1 MGPDVTFG
9 TKWCGIAIA
18 WNAGITAR
26 AAVASSWYEQMRGI
40 NGQREISAWD
50 SACGGRIAAQV
61 ELYPY
66 VPEAPDRGDLGL
78 VLECNKTAD
87 G

>member
-1 MGPDVTFG
+1 MEQGRNVASLGGDKSHKLGPDVTFG

-26 AAVASSWYEQMRGI
+26 AAVASSWYEQMRGT

-50 SACGGRIAAQV
+50 SACGGIVVR
-61 ELYPY
+61 
-66 VPEAPDRGDLGL
+66 
-78 VLECNKTAD
+78 
-87 G
+87 